1 MDTFGADNKFAKRIV
16 MTVFGEKE
24 IKDFLE
30 HVRNEK
36 QISKD
41 ISYSH
46 YLSSLE
52 NDGNAILT
60 ELRKQDI
67 SKILNL
73 SADEFK
79 NSNIVQSVDRLK
91 KEIHD
96 VSENFPKEEI
106 INKNVLDRIEKV
118 LNDLAIIKYLF
129 DFSQQERNIV
139 ICGPNGSGK
148 STFASF
154 LKNSYLSNLIVL
166 PAQKFL
172 YYNQVQN
179 NQSKKIEDLVTF
191 EQMDMLKL
199 AKDRQGFDGGNKE
212 NVIYDVSNNL
222 VNRFTLAIIS
232 LVNNHID
239 GLLEKERS
247 GEMPRDYLN
256 EVQVIWNNLFPNLEL
271 VSDGTFR
278 VLSVQKRNTGE
289 KYSVNTLSDG
299 EKAVLYYLASVITA
313 PKDSFIVVDE
323 PETYM
328 NPAVYN
334 RLWDLIVDRRDDCQ
348 FIFISH
354 NKDFIASRNN
364 VSIVWI
370 KSFSAPDRWELQEI
384 NSQNNIPIDLLVS
397 LVGSSKDIL
406 FCEGKVG
413 SWDQRLYSELFIE
426 DKTVIP
432 VDGHDQVIEYTKAV
446 NAIGSSLNIVAV
458 GIVDGD
464 GRDAN
469 NVKCLADKK
478 IFVLPFNEIE
488 MFFLNEEIVKNVLQQ
503 FNEVDH
509 FSTFKDKFFK
519 KLGEKQKQIILNI
532 TVDQIN
538 YYLGHKRLPHIKDID
553 EIDDSLEEIYSSTH
567 DDLEKE
573 RKRLGNQIAEILRKK
588 DYPEALKIC
597 NLKGEVSRGI
607 ADKKLESSFTEKAF
621 ARIQLDANLRK
632 ILRDKYFP
640 KI

>member
-1 MDTFGADNKFAKRIV
+1 MV

-41 ISYSH
+41 ISYSD

-139 ICGPNGSGK
+139 ICGSNGSGK

-179 NQSKKIEDLVTF
+179 NQSKKIEDLVSF

-239 GLLEKERS
+239 GLLAKERS

-334 RLWDLIVDRRDDCQ
+334 KLWDLIVDQRDDCQ

-354 NKDFIASRNN
+354 NKDFIASRNKA
-364 VSIVWI
+364 SIVWI
-370 KSFSAPDRWELQEI
+370 KSFSAPDRWDLQEI
-384 NSQNNIPIDLLVS
+384 TDQNGIPIDLLVS

-413 SWDQRLYSELFIE
+413 SLDQKLYSQLFIE

-446 NAIGSSLNIVAV
+446 NAIGSSLNIAAV

-464 GRDAN
+464 GRDAG
-469 NVKCLADKK
+469 NVKSLEDKK

-488 MFFLNEEIVKNVLQQ
+488 MFFLNEEIVRNVLQQ
-503 FNEVDH
+503 FNEVDRLLA
-509 FSTFKDKFFK
+509 FKDKFFK
-519 KLGEKQKQIILNI
+519 KIDEKQKQIILNI
-532 TVDQIN
+532 TVDQTN

-573 RKRLGNQIAEILRKK
+573 RKRLGNQIAEILEKK
-588 DYPEALKIC
+588 DYAEALRIC

-607 ADKKLESSFTEKAF
+607 ADKELESSFIEKAL
-621 ARIQLDANLRK
+621 ARIQIDEILRK
-632 ILRDKYFP
+632 TLRDKFFS
-640 KI
+640 KISNLPEDLPILN